1 MTIRKTVEP
10 TGDLC
15 IKFTEDEMGKLGIKE
30 GDKLSWKETDGGFLL
45 EKHATVDINISDL
58 SREVLEMLIKDS
70 CEKDISVNEVISG
83 YLEQQQLKD
92 YDQS

>member
-1 MTIRKTVEP
+1 MAIRKTVEP

-15 IKFTEDEMGKLGIKE
+15 IKFTEDEMKELGLKE

-45 EKHATVDINISDL
+45 EKYSTVEIDL
-58 SREVLEMLIKDS
+58 SEMSREVLEMLIKDS
-70 CEKDISVNEVISG
+70 CEKDISVNEVISNCI
-83 YLEQQQLKD
+83 EQQMKI